1 MNQTTLGRQLKGE
14 QALSAKL
21 IEGFLHV
28 FPDISAE
35 WLLRGEGNIYKSNS
49 GSLQFEAAIT
59 PSQDESIWKAKYEA
73 IKECYDIFASTIG
86 GLSKRVANKIV
97 TITQIQSLVSVLYG
111 KGVKTIRRV
120 NVLMYFN
127 GASLAFKRSDSYL

>member
-1 MNQTTLGRQLKGE
+1 METLIIQRISSIIDHNKVTKQNLANEINMNQTTLGRQLKGE

-35 WLLRGEGNIYKSNS
+35 WLLRGEGEIYKSNS
-49 GSLQFEAAIT
+49 GSAQVEATIT

-73 IKECYDIFASTIG
+73 IKECYDTLVSNISGI
-86 GLSKRVANKIV
+86 SKRN
-97 TITQIQSLVSVLYG
+97 
-111 KGVKTIRRV
+111 V
-120 NVLMYFN
+120 NV
-127 GASLAFKRSDSYL
+127 G

>member
-1 MNQTTLGRQLKGE
+1 MESLIIQRISSILDHNKVTKQNLANEINMNQTTLGRQLKGE

-21 IEGFLHV
+21 IEGLLHV

-35 WLLRGEGNIYKSNS
+35 WLLRGEGEMYKSNS

-73 IKECYDIFASTIG
+73 IKECYEILASNIG
-86 GLSKRVANKIV
+86 GLSKRN
-97 TITQIQSLVSVLYG
+97 
-111 KGVKTIRRV
+111 V
-120 NVLMYFN
+120 NV
-127 GASLAFKRSDSYL
+127 G